1 MQTPPP
7 LPKTS
12 PPRKDWVGRNLAWF
26 VPLLILFVVVGIGGF
41 VVLIEILLKSSD
53 AYTGALARA
62 ESSPPVMAALGTPI
76 KDGFFFTG
84 NVSEGNSSG
93 NANLSIPIHG
103 PKGSATIYVAA
114 TRSLGAWHF
123 NKMIVQVAATR
134 EQIDLSDTNN

>member
-62 ESSPPVMAALGTPI
+62 ESSPPVMAALGT
-76 KDGFFFTG
+76 
-84 NVSEGNSSG
+84 
-93 NANLSIPIHG
+93 
-103 PKGSATIYVAA
+103 KGSATIYVAA